1 MQNKI
6 RQINNTTCSA
16 CQPWL
21 SRYSL
26 LTMTAVPISIDG
38 MSVGET
44 TTITMRPTNSD
55 NNKGLKAMASNF
67 VHVSNE
73 RNQL

>member
-1 MQNKI
+1 
-6 RQINNTTCSA
+6 
-16 CQPWL
+16 
-21 SRYSL
+21 
-26 LTMTAVPISIDG
+26 MTAVPISIDG

-55 NNKGLKAMASNF
+55 NKGLKAMASNF

-73 RNQL
+73 TNQL